1 MLTFLFLASK
11 QGVDIVSYHDKAT
24 GHMEPSPSGKLW
36 VSRVVLKPEIEYRG
50 EAPSK
55 ELIDQLHH
63 AAHGECF
70 IANSVKSEITVE

>member
-1 MLTFLFLASK
+1 
-11 QGVDIVSYHDKAT
+11 
-24 GHMEPSPSGKLW
+24 MEPSPSGKLW

-55 ELIDQLHH
+55 ELIDHLHH